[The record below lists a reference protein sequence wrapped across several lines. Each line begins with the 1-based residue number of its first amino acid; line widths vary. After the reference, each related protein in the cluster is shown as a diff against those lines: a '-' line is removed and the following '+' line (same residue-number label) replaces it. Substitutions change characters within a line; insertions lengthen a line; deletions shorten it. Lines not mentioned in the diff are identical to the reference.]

1 MRQSGSR
8 ANQPV
13 RGSPVSHPRP
23 PPHSL
28 SRSAAQPCAAQ
39 PPAITRSQT
48 QAPTRGRGG
57 PARSPVRG
65 RSPAR
70 PSRRPA
76 QPAQAAR
83 AGQSATTLIHACHLY
98 ICLIRSAQQSSQHPA
113 APSTGCCQRVH
124 GRAAEQP
131 ALSIAGPAASSVTNR
146 AGPSSRD
153 ELAVLAARA
162 ERMLSTSEA
171 HVASSTTSLSQL
183 ASYSCS

>member
-13 RGSPVSHPRP
+13 RGSPVSHTRP

-65 RSPAR
+65 RSPPAPAASSTCSSPLR
-70 PSRRPA
+70 SRK
-76 QPAQAAR
+76 PAQAAR
-83 AGQSATTLIHACHLY
+83 AASPGGPGRAVGHHSHTCMPSVYLPHTL
-98 ICLIRSAQQSSQHPA
+98 RSAI
-113 APSTGCCQRVH
+113 
-124 GRAAEQP
+124 QP
-131 ALSIAGPAASSVTNR
+131 ASSSAQHWLLPASAR
-146 AGPSSRD
+146 PSSR
-153 ELAVLAARA
+153 AASA
-162 ERMLSTSEA
+162 
-171 HVASSTTSLSQL
+171 
-183 ASYSCS
+183 

>member
-1 MRQSGSR
+1 MQAAVSSNDEQARQHRRQHNATMSQTVTVRPCHRLSQYNSNVVLTVIHCNSYSPSSPVAQCGSR

-57 PARSPVRG
+57 LARSPVRG

-70 PSRRPA
+70 PSSTCSSQQPA
-76 QPAQAAR
+76 TNPLRSRKPAQAAR
-83 AGQSATTLIHACHLY
+83 AASPGGPGSQPRRPGQG
-98 ICLIRSAQQSSQHPA
+98 SQP
-113 APSTGCCQRVH
+113 P
-124 GRAAEQP
+124 
-131 ALSIAGPAASSVTNR
+131 LSY
-146 AGPSSRD
+146 
-153 ELAVLAARA
+153 
-162 ERMLSTSEA
+162 M
-171 HVASSTTSLSQL
+171 
-183 ASYSCS
+183 